1 MELLPAIDLRGGQ
14 AVRLRQGDDS
24 RRTTVGDDP
33 EAVLERFA
41 AAGVRLVHVVDLDAA
56 LGEAPQRD
64 LIGRMIER
72 MIGRM
77 TGKRTAIQ
85 LGGGLR
91 DRASIEAA
99 LELGAERVV
108 VGSLVARDPD
118 LFAEIAAAHPG
129 RLVPALDL
137 SGTSGEVRISGWRE
151 GAARSL
157 AELSAALIGCPSP
170 AVLVTDVDRDGMMG
184 GPNLALARRV
194 ARGCGLPALL
204 SGGVSSL
211 DDLAAARVY
220 PEIAG
225 AIVGQAL
232 YSGAFTLE
240 EALAVAHG
248 ESFA

>member
-1 MELLPAIDLRGGQ
+1 MELLPAIDLRGGR
-14 AVRLRQGDDS
+14 AVRLRQGDDA

-33 EAVLERFA
+33 VILLDRFA
-41 AAGVRLVHVVDLDAA
+41 AAGIALVHVVDLDAA
-56 LGEAPQRD
+56 LGEAPQSV
-64 LIGRMIER
+64 LVER
-72 MIGRM
+72 MMDRGV
-77 TGKRTAIQ
+77 GIQ

-91 DRASIEAA
+91 DRASIETA
-99 LELGAERVV
+99 LALGAERVV

-137 SGTSGEVRISGWRE
+137 SGKSGEVRISGWRE
-151 GAARSL
+151 GATRSL
-157 AELSAALIGCPSP
+157 EELTAALVGFPCP

-184 GPNLALARRV
+184 GPNVALARRV
-194 ARGCGLPALL
+194 SRACGLPALL

-211 DDLAAARVY
+211 EDLAVVRVY

-232 YSGAFTLE
+232 YSGAFTLQ
-240 EALAVAHG
+240 EAMAAAHG
-248 ESFA
+248 EPFA

>member
-1 MELLPAIDLRGGQ
+1 MQLLPAIDLRGGK
-14 AVRLRQGDDS
+14 AVRLRQGDDA

-33 EAVLERFA
+33 VALLDRFA
-41 AAGVRLVHVVDLDAA
+41 AAGVALVHVVDLDAA
-56 LGEAPQRD
+56 LGEAAQSG

-72 MIGRM
+72 GV
-77 TGKRTAIQ
+77 GIQ

-99 LELGAERVV
+99 LAAGVERAV
-108 VGSLVARDPD
+108 VGSLVARDSD
-118 LFAEIAAAHPG
+118 LFAAIAASHPG

-137 SGTSGEVRISGWRE
+137 SGTTGEVRVSGWRE

-157 AELSAALIGCPSP
+157 ADLSAALVGCPCP
-170 AVLVTDVDRDGMMG
+170 VVLVTDVDRDGMMG
-184 GPNLALARRV
+184 GPNLPLARRV
-194 ARGCGLPALL
+194 SRGCGLPALL

-211 DDLAAARVY
+211 EDLAAARGV

-240 EALAVAHG
+240 EAMAVAQG
-248 ESFA
+248 EPFA

>member
-1 MELLPAIDLRGGQ
+1 MELLPAIDLRGGR

-24 RRTTVGDDP
+24 RRTTIGDDP
-33 EAVLERFA
+33 VALLDRFA
-41 AAGVRLVHVVDLDAA
+41 AAGVALVHVVDLDAA
-56 LGEAPQRD
+56 LGEAPQRE
-64 LIGRMIER
+64 LIER
-72 MIGRM
+72 MIQRGV
-77 TGKRTAIQ
+77 GIQ

-99 LELGAERVV
+99 LSAGAQRVV

-118 LFAEIAAAHPG
+118 LFVELAAAHPG

-137 SGTSGEVRISGWRE
+137 SGTTGEVRIAGWRE
-151 GAARSL
+151 GASRSL
-157 AELSAALIGCPSP
+157 ADLSAALIGCACP

-194 ARGCGLPALL
+194 SRACGLPALL
-204 SGGVSSL
+204 SGGVSTL
-211 DDLAAARVY
+211 DDLAAARIV

-240 EALAVAHG
+240 EAMAVAQGG
-248 ESFA
+248 EA

>member
-1 MELLPAIDLRGGQ
+1 MELLPAIDLRGGR

-33 EAVLERFA
+33 VALLDRFA
-41 AAGVRLVHVVDLDAA
+41 AAGVALVHVVDLDAA
-56 LGEAPQRD
+56 LGEAPQRA
-64 LIGRMIER
+64 LIQK
-72 MIGRM
+72 MIGRG
-77 TGKRTAIQ
+77 TGVQ

-91 DRASIEAA
+91 DRTSIEAA
-99 LELGAERVV
+99 LALGAERVI
-108 VGSLVARDPD
+108 VGSMVARDPD
-118 LFAEIAAAHPG
+118 LFVEIAAAHPG

-137 SGTSGEVRISGWRE
+137 SGTTGEVRISGWRE
-151 GAARSL
+151 GSPRSH
-157 AELSAALIGCPSP
+157 ADLSAALVGHPCP

-194 ARGCGLPALL
+194 SRACGLPALL

-211 DDLAAARVY
+211 EDLAAARVV

-240 EALAVAHG
+240 EAMAAAHG
-248 ESFA
+248 VPFA

>member
-1 MELLPAIDLRGGQ
+1 MDLLPAIDLRGGQ

-24 RRTTVGDDP
+24 RRTTVGEDP
-33 EAVLERFA
+33 VALLDRFA
-41 AAGVRLVHVVDLDAA
+41 AARVSLVHVVDLDAA
-56 LGEAPQRD
+56 LGEAPQSA
-64 LIGRMIER
+64 LIER
-72 MIGRM
+72 MIGR
-77 TGKRTAIQ
+77 GIAIQ

-91 DRASIEAA
+91 DRTSIEAA
-99 LELGAERVV
+99 LALGAERAV
-108 VGSLVARDPD
+108 VGSLVARDPE

-137 SGTSGEVRISGWRE
+137 SGTTGEVRISGWKE
-151 GAARSL
+151 GSPRTL
-157 AELSAALIGCPSP
+157 AELAAALVGAASP

-184 GPNLALARRV
+184 GPNVALARRV
-194 ARGCGLPALL
+194 ARACGLPALL

-211 DDLAAARVY
+211 EDLAAARIY

-240 EALAVAHG
+240 EAMAAAHG
-248 ESFA
+248 EAFA

>member
-1 MELLPAIDLRGGQ
+1 MELLPAIDLRGGK

-33 EAVLERFA
+33 VALLDRFV
-41 AAGVRLVHVVDLDAA
+41 AAGVALVHVVDLDAA

-64 LIGRMIER
+64 LIGRLIET
-72 MIGRM
+72 ITGR
-77 TGKRTAIQ
+77 GTAIQ

-91 DRASIEAA
+91 DRSTIEAA
-99 LELGAERVV
+99 LALGVERVV

-118 LFAEIAAAHPG
+118 LFVAIAAEHPG

-137 SGTSGEVRISGWRE
+137 SGSTGEVRIAGWRE

-157 AELSAALIGCPSP
+157 AELSAALVGCQCA

-184 GPNLALARRV
+184 GPNLELARNV
-194 ARGCGLPALL
+194 ARACGLPALL

-211 DDLAAARVY
+211 EDLAAARVY

-240 EALAVAHG
+240 EAMAVVRG
-248 ESFA
+248 EAFA

>member
-1 MELLPAIDLRGGQ
+1 MELLPAIDLRGGR

-24 RRTTVGDDP
+24 RRTTVGDNP
-33 EAVLERFA
+33 VALLGRFA
-41 AAGVRLVHVVDLDAA
+41 AAGVGLVHIVDLDAA
-56 LGEAPQRD
+56 LGEAPQRA
-64 LIGRMIER
+64 LIGRMIEE
-72 MIGRM
+72 MIGRG
-77 TGKRTAIQ
+77 TGVQ

-99 LELGAERVV
+99 LALGAERVV

-118 LFAEIAAAHPG
+118 RFVEIAAAHPG

-137 SGTSGEVRISGWRE
+137 SGATGEVRISGWRD
-151 GAARSL
+151 GSPRTL
-157 AELSAALIGCPSP
+157 AELAAALIGTPCP

-184 GPNLALARRV
+184 GPNLALARRISR
-194 ARGCGLPALL
+194 ASGLPALL

-211 DDLAAARVY
+211 EDLAAARIV

-240 EALAVAHG
+240 EAMAVAHG
-248 ESFA
+248 EAFA

>member
-1 MELLPAIDLRGGQ
+1 MELLPAIDLREGR
-14 AVRLRQGDDS
+14 AVRLRQGDDA

-33 EAVLERFA
+33 VALLDRFG
-41 AAGVRLVHVVDLDAA
+41 AAGVALVHVVDLDAA
-56 LGEAPQRD
+56 LGDIPQRG
-64 LIGRMIER
+64 LIER
-72 MIGRM
+72 MIGR
-77 TGKRTAIQ
+77 GTAIQ

-99 LELGAERVV
+99 LALGAERVV
-108 VGSLVARDPD
+108 VGSLVARDPH
-118 LFAEIAAAHPG
+118 LFVEIAASHPG

-157 AELSAALIGCPSP
+157 AELSNALIGCPCP

-184 GPNLALARRV
+184 GPNLGVARRV
-194 ARGCGLPALL
+194 ARACGLPALL

-248 ESFA
+248 EPFA

>member
-1 MELLPAIDLRGGQ
+1 MDLLPAIDLRGGQ

-33 EAVLERFA
+33 VALLDRFA
-41 AAGVRLVHVVDLDAA
+41 AAGVSLVHVVDLDAA
-56 LGEAPQRD
+56 LGEAPQSA
-64 LIGRMIER
+64 LIER
-72 MIGRM
+72 MIGR
-77 TGKRTAIQ
+77 GIAIQ

-91 DRASIEAA
+91 DRTSIEAA
-99 LELGAERVV
+99 LALGAERAV
-108 VGSLVARDPD
+108 VGSLVARDPE

-137 SGTSGEVRISGWRE
+137 SGTTGEVRISGWKE
-151 GAARSL
+151 GAPRTL
-157 AELSAALIGCPSP
+157 AELAAALVGAASP

-184 GPNLALARRV
+184 GPNVALARRV
-194 ARGCGLPALL
+194 ARACGLPALL

-211 DDLAAARVY
+211 EDLAAARIY

-240 EALAVAHG
+240 EAMAAAHG
-248 ESFA
+248 EAFA